1 MRGPSRHHRAGGPSG
16 STRRGSTIG
25 VFTIGSSSDLGA
37 QGQPTQVVSNAWIT
51 EMQRYLNNHILP
63 EQDEVIE
70 WIIHLA
76 KRYKL
81 VEGDLYQRGIN
92 DIFMH

>member
-1 MRGPSRHHRAGGPSG
+1 VAPPAGAPPSA
-16 STRRGSTIG
+16 

-51 EMQRYLNNHILP
+51 EMRRYLNNHILP